1 MFEVSSSYM
10 WLVAT
15 ILGISMISES
25 STGLAIDYTGSTKRL
40 GGGAERVVVFLFIC
54 VSFIAPCAKHGSST
68 SPA

>member
-1 MFEVSSSYM
+1 M

-25 STGLAIDYTGSTKRL
+25 SAGSAIDYTGSTKRL

-54 VSFIAPCAKHGSST
+54 VSFIAQCAEHGGST
-68 SPA
+68 LPA